1 VRVTVTVHVAVLDPL
16 PVFRRGVAAALS
28 SLGHVVEEPADAAA
42 WLRERPDGMV
52 LLTLHSAEDL
62 DRLTALCRLR
72 PHPLVVALPSSDVSS
87 LGVQAMRAGARSVL
101 TRAATVS
108 ALQRAVSATLDGE
121 AVMPTDVADL
131 LVAERGGRPPR
142 RSTPSAHQV
151 AWLRRLAD
159 GWTVA
164 RLASDTGYSERA
176 MYRLLQS
183 LYQQIGVRTRLEAVI
198 LAYEERW
205 FED

>member
-1 VRVTVTVHVAVLDPL
+1 MTVYVAVLDPL
-16 PVFRRGVAAALS
+16 PLFRGGVAAALS
-28 SLGHVVEEPADAAA
+28 SLGHVVEEPSDAVA
-42 WLRERPDGMV
+42 WLRDRPGGIV

-62 DRLTALCRLR
+62 DGLVALCRLR
-72 PHPLVVALPSSDVSS
+72 PRPLVVALSSGNVSS
-87 LGVQAMRAGARSVL
+87 LGVQAIRAGARSVL
-101 TRAATVS
+101 TRAATVP

-121 AVMPTDVADL
+121 AVMPADVADL
-131 LVAERGGRPPR
+131 LVADQGSRPVRLAAP
-142 RSTPSAHQV
+142 PAHQV
-151 AWLRRLAD
+151 AWLRRLAS

-183 LYQQIGVRTRLEAVI
+183 LYQQIGVHSRLQAIV
-198 LAYEERW
+198 LAHEERW

>member
-1 VRVTVTVHVAVLDPL
+1 M
-16 PVFRRGVAAALS
+16 FRRGVAAALS
-28 SLGHVVEEPADAAA
+28 SLGHLVEEPADAVA

-72 PHPLVVALPSSDVSS
+72 PRPLVVALPSGNVSS
-87 LGVQAMRAGARSVL
+87 LGVRAMRAGARSVL
-101 TRAATVS
+101 ARAATVP
-108 ALQRAVSATLDGE
+108 ALQRAVSATLEGE
-121 AVMPTDVADL
+121 AVMPADVADL

-142 RSTPSAHQV
+142 LSAPSAQQV

-176 MYRLLQS
+176 MYRLLQT
-183 LYQQIGVRTRLEAVI
+183 LYQQIGVSTRLNAII
-198 LAYEERW
+198 LAHEEGW